1 MRYLLAVIA
10 SQSRPAAASPGE
22 MAEIDAFNDKI
33 HAAGQRI
40 IALGIAEPSSAVV
53 FDNRNGA
60 GVVSQGSV
68 SNDDEFMAGFWVIEI
83 GRAHV

>member
-10 SQSRPAAASPGE
+10 SQSRPVAASPGE

-33 HAAGQRI
+33 Q
-40 IALGIAEPSSAVV
+40 
-53 FDNRNGA
+53 
-60 GVVSQGSV
+60 
-68 SNDDEFMAGFWVIEI
+68 EI